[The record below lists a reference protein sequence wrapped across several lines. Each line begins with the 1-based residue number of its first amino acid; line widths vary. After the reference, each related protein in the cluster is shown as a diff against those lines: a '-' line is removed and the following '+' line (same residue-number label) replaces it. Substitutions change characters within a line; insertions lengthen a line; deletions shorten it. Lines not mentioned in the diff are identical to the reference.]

1 MNLSILNQIANFSEK
16 NEFYIIKILTFNK
29 WSSLF
34 RSLTFSEAC
43 FLTYVSYGADF
54 DVSIDAIVAL
64 ANQKQNGV

>member
-1 MNLSILNQIANFSEK
+1 MV
-16 NEFYIIKILTFNK
+16 
-29 WSSLF
+29 F